1 MEFNGIKLPDN
12 VFDLLEERGLIANVT
27 DRDLVRDLLG
37 KEKITFYIGFDP
49 TADSLHVGHFLQ
61 LNIMRYMQLYGH
73 RPIALIGGGTCMIGD
88 PSGKTDMRRVMP
100 KEEIEANGEKFKV
113 TMKKF
118 LDFSDGKAL
127 MLNNA
132 DWLCKLNY
140 VDFLRDVGWYFNVN
154 KMLTADAFK
163 RRMDREIGLTF
174 TEFNYMLMQGYDFYR
189 LFNDHNC
196 IAQFGGS
203 DQWSNIL
210 AGTELIRRKD
220 GKDAYGVTFSLLT
233 TADGV
238 KMGKTVKGAVWLDP
252 TKTSPYEFFQYWRN
266 INDADV
272 ARCLKMLTLVP
283 LEQIDDYV
291 KRGGSAYNEAKELLA
306 YTLTE
311 LIHSKE
317 EADKAL
323 KTSRELF
330 GGSGTNS
337 DTMPEFKLT
346 DDDFTDGKI
355 GVLDLL
361 ATTKLA
367 SSKSEARRL
376 ITQGG
381 VIVNDEKVTDIEK
394 AYAKEEF
401 TDKFVIRKGKKIF
414 LKVTV

>member
-1 MEFNGIKLPDN
+1 M
-12 VFDLLEERGLIANVT
+12 
-27 DRDLVRDLLG
+27 
-37 KEKITFYIGFDP
+37 
-49 TADSLHVGHFLQ
+49 
-61 LNIMRYMQLYGH
+61 
-73 RPIALIGGGTCMIGD
+73 
-88 PSGKTDMRRVMP
+88 
-100 KEEIEANGEKFKV
+100 
-113 TMKKF
+113 
-118 LDFSDGKAL
+118 
-127 MLNNA
+127 
-132 DWLCKLNY
+132 
-140 VDFLRDVGWYFNVN
+140 
-154 KMLTADAFK
+154 
-163 RRMDREIGLTF
+163 
-174 TEFNYMLMQGYDFYR
+174 
-189 LFNDHNC
+189 
-196 IAQFGGS
+196 
-203 DQWSNIL
+203 
-210 AGTELIRRKD
+210 
-220 GKDAYGVTFSLLT
+220 LT

-330 GGSGTNS
+330 GGSGANS

-361 ATTKLA
+361 AATKLA

>member
-1 MEFNGIKLPDN
+1 
-12 VFDLLEERGLIANVT
+12 
-27 DRDLVRDLLG
+27 
-37 KEKITFYIGFDP
+37 
-49 TADSLHVGHFLQ
+49 
-61 LNIMRYMQLYGH
+61 
-73 RPIALIGGGTCMIGD
+73 MIGD

-330 GGSGTNS
+330 GGSGANS

-376 ITQGG
+376 VTQGG

>member
-1 MEFNGIKLPDN
+1 MEWNGLKLPDN
-12 VFDLLEERGLIANVT
+12 VYDLLEERGLIAACT
-27 DRDLVRDLLG
+27 DPEEFRELLG
-37 KEKITFYIGFDP
+37 KEKISFYIGYDP

-61 LNIMRYMQLYGH
+61 LNIMRLMQIYGH
-73 RPIALIGGGTCMIGD
+73 RPIAVIGGGTCMIGD

-118 LDFSDGKAL
+118 LDFDDGKAI
-127 MLNNA
+127 MVNNA
-132 DWLCKLNY
+132 DWLCNLNY
-140 VDFLRDVGWYFNVN
+140 VDFLREVGWYFSVN

-163 RRMDREIGLTF
+163 ARMERDIGLTF

-189 LFNDHNC
+189 LFNDYNC
-196 IAQFGGS
+196 VAQFGGS

-210 AGTELIRRKD
+210 AGTELIRKKD
-220 GKDAYGVTFSLLT
+220 GKDAFGMTFNLLT

-252 TKTSPYEFFQYWRN
+252 KKTTPYEFFQYWRN

-272 ARCLKMLTLVP
+272 AKCLKMLTLVP

-317 EADKAL
+317 DADLAL
-323 KTSRELF
+323 KTSREVF
-330 GGSGTNS
+330 GGRGVS
-337 DTMPEFKLT
+337 DAMPTAKLG

-355 GVLDLL
+355 NILDLL
-361 ATTKLA
+361 VVTKLA
-367 SSKSEARRL
+367 PSKSEARRNVR
-376 ITQGG
+376 QGG
-381 VIVNDEKVTDIEK
+381 VIVNDVKVDSIDASFDKSAFE
-394 AYAKEEF
+394 
-401 TDKFVIRKGKKIF
+401 DKFILKKGKKNII
-414 LKVTV
+414 KVTL